1 MQNTRAC
8 QIDFFAMFTSLHWFF
23 IAVISFAVLASGCT
37 NPTEEGNKQE
47 IYFDQVSPETS
58 YPLTNYCFSKDK
70 RDALIANAH
79 SLLNQ
84 STVTIGNA
92 IYRFRYS
99 HPRVVKQGKSRVKI
113 LLFLLE
119 NTQDSNDQLALLLP
133 ANPDEKSVCRL
144 YSRQQ
149 AKEYQCPCTKSDFI
163 EQGESLYLHTAFL
176 PEVNPRDEPYQWT
189 MDVLIQDKR
198 RIMQLGSVQ
207 YSMQVFQNMT
217 ANIGMRN
224 PFAGFPKAFYPN
236 ALILG
241 STSFIE
247 LSQRIEWLTRQGF
260 DIQWLVFDESLLGSI
275 DEGLNL
281 YSGLMIRDRGIGT
294 RLKVDRRIASG
305 GTHLFI
311 SGKRR
316 MIELKHPNEDIA
328 RSRRVGVHSW
338 QGQGRQSQSMLSARL
353 LPLRHEAHSEQ
364 ATFYQ
369 RMLGDRGR
377 SFYLFTLKAAAP
389 DEMYY
394 VNREEA
400 KLNRL
405 ITDFVSPN
413 TL

>member
-1 MQNTRAC
+1 MSR
-8 QIDFFAMFTSLHWFF
+8 SLYWFF
-23 IAVISFAVLASGCT
+23 IALISFAVLATGCI
-37 NPTEEGNKQE
+37 NRTEEGSKQE
-47 IYFDQVSPETS
+47 AYFDQVRAESS

-70 RDALIANAH
+70 RDALIENAQ
-79 SLLNQ
+79 SVLNQ
-84 STVTIGNA
+84 SRLTMGNA

-99 HPRVVKQGKSRVKI
+99 HPRVIKQGKSQVKV

-119 NTQDSNDQLALLLP
+119 NTQNSNDQLALLLP
-133 ANPDEKSVCRL
+133 VNPDERSVCRL
-144 YSRQQ
+144 FSRQQ
-149 AKEYQCPCTKSDFI
+149 AKEYQYQCTKADFI
-163 EQGESLYLHTAFL
+163 EQGESLYLHAAFL
-176 PEVNPRDEPYQWT
+176 PEASDRYEHSPWT
-189 MDVLIQDKR
+189 MDLLIQDKR

-207 YSMQVFQNMT
+207 YSMQVFQDMT

-224 PFAGFPKAFYPN
+224 PFSAFPKAFCPN
-236 ALILG
+236 GLILG

-247 LSQRIEWLTRQGF
+247 LSQTIEWLTRQGF
-260 DIQWLVFDESLLGSI
+260 DIQWLVFGESLLGSI
-275 DEGLNL
+275 GEGLNM
-281 YSGLMIRDRGIGT
+281 YSGLMIRDRGIST

-338 QGQGRQSQSMLSARL
+338 QGQGRQSKSMLSARL

-369 RMLGDRGR
+369 RMLGDIGR

-389 DEMYY
+389 NEMHY

-400 KLNRL
+400 SLNRL